1 MKTCSK
7 CKENLDLKNFLLND
21 YGKPISWCRDCL
33 SKKSLENYYRKKGIN
48 TNEGLQS
55 ESVNLPMKNETKC
68 KDFFFYQHIL

>member
-7 CKENLDLKNFLLND
+7 CSESKTLDRFPVTD
-21 YGKPISWCRDCL
+21 FGKPGSQCKDCISKR
-33 SKKSLENYYRKKGIN
+33 SLANYYKR

-68 KDFFFYQHIL
+68 KDFFFYQHVL